1 MAKTNVKLNSGS
13 FSYED
18 KTAFVNGGLSINDTN
33 AIQNINGQV
42 RSGELS
48 IGSFDAYRNG
58 DNLSYNLHPTSIS
71 VAAQLATIVEAC
83 VTAVEAQITPVNE

>member
-1 MAKTNVKLNSGS
+1 MAKTNVKLNSGT

-18 KTAFVNGGLSINDTN
+18 KATKVTGNLAINDGN

-42 RSGELS
+42 VSGELN

-58 DNLSYNLHPTSIS
+58 ENLSFNLHPTSIS

-83 VTAVEAQITPVNE
+83 VAAVEAELTPVNA

>member
-1 MAKTNVKLNSGS
+1 MATTIVKLNSGS

-18 KTAFVNGGLSINDTN
+18 KTAKVNGNLNINDSN
-33 AIQNINGQV
+33 AINNINGQV
-42 RSGELS
+42 KSGELS

-58 DNLSYNLHPTSIS
+58 EALSYNLHPTTIS

-83 VTAVEAQITPVNE
+83 VAAVEAQLTPVNA